1 MKTLFMIIALSAI
14 TLNQAPLLAQGRGP
28 GMGNGQNPEYM
39 AQKQTEM
46 MTERLD
52 LTREQI
58 PEVKK
63 INLETAKKMIAFRD
77 AHRGDRTAMQKKMQ
91 ELQKEKEPAL
101 KEILTAEQW
110 EKLLKLHSEQPYG
123 SGPGYGRN

>member
-1 MKTLFMIIALSAI
+1 MKTLFIIVLLSAI
-14 TLNQAPLLAQGRGP
+14 TLNHSPLLAQGRGP
-28 GMGNGQNPEYM
+28 GMGNGQNPEYI

-46 MTERLD
+46 MTEHLD

-58 PEVKK
+58 PDVKK
-63 INLETAKKMIAFRD
+63 INLKTAKKMIAFRD
-77 AHRGDRTAMQKKMQ
+77 AHRGDRPAMQKKMQ
-91 ELQKEKEPAL
+91 QLQKEPAL

-110 EKLLKLHSEQPYG
+110 EKLLKLHSEQPCG